1 MNDALYFLRVMDFV
15 KEPGAKPLKHT
26 FFQSE
31 RLLVGLNVLA
41 PGQEQP
47 LHEHADQDKF
57 YYVVAGRGRFRV
69 GDSEQRCGAGMLIV
83 APADVPHGVVN
94 DGDELLTFLT
104 VIAPFG

>member
-15 KEPGAKPLKHT
+15 QPPGAKPLKHT

-41 PGQEQP
+41 PGQTQP

-57 YYVVAGRGRFRV
+57 YYVVAGSGRFRV
-69 GDSEQRCGAGMLIV
+69 GDSEQTCGAGMLIV
-83 APADVPHGVVN
+83 APAGVAHGVAN
-94 DGDELLTFLT
+94 DGEELLTFLT